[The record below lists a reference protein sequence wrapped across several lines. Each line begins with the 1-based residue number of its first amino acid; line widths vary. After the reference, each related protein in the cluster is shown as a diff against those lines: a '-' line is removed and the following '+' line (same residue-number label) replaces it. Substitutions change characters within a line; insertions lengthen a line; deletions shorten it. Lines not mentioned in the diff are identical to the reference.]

1 MQRTVVVISAG
12 LGVPSST
19 RMLADQMG
27 ADVQSRLAAMG
38 ITATLDVIDLR
49 DYATGI
55 ANNMVTGYA
64 GQDLAGVISRVEAAD
79 AMIAVTPTFSASYSG
94 LFKSFFD
101 VLDPKFLDGM
111 PVYFG
116 ATGGSPR
123 HSLVLDMAMRPLFSY
138 LRATTMPTAIYA
150 SPEDWGGSGE
160 NTLERRIGQGAAELA
175 AVIASHIPSIPEGST
190 TPDGSHAVA
199 PAAAVAG
206 SGDGRDVGTGRGTSE
221 VRTGQQY
228 REGPAV
234 GFLGKGFP
242 DHKAKRAQHETAK
255 MTSLP
260 FEELLA
266 QTQRR

>member
-19 RMLADQMG
+19 RMLADQM
-27 ADVQSRLAAMG
+27 ATDVRSRLTEAG
-38 ITATLDVIDLR
+38 VEPVVDVIDLR
-49 DYATGI
+49 DYATDI

-64 GQDLAGVISRVEAAD
+64 GPAMAQVVQRVEAAD

-111 PVYFG
+111 PVLFG

-123 HSLVLDMAMRPLFSY
+123 HSLVLDMSIRPLFSY
-138 LRATTMPTAIYA
+138 LRANTMPTAIYA

-160 NTLERRIGQGAAELA
+160 NTLERRIGQGAAELVAVLTAGANAAGGIGAGTDTAAAGAGFSA
-175 AVIASHIPSIPEGST
+175 AV
-190 TPDGSHAVA
+190 
-199 PAAAVAG
+199 
-206 SGDGRDVGTGRGTSE
+206 
-221 VRTGQQY
+221 
-228 REGPAV
+228 
-234 GFLGKGFP
+234 P
-242 DHKAKRAQHETAK
+242 DHKAKRANRQLSD

>member
-27 ADVQSRLAAMG
+27 AEVQSQLQALG
-38 ITATLDVIDLR
+38 VTAVLDVIDLR
-49 DYATGI
+49 NYATDI
-55 ANNMVTGYA
+55 ANNMVSGYA
-64 GQDLAGVISRVEAAD
+64 GPALAEVVKRVEAAD

-111 PVYFG
+111 PVLFG
-116 ATGGSPR
+116 ATGGSSR
-123 HSLVLDMAMRPLFSY
+123 HSLVLDLAIRPLFSY
-138 LRATTMPTAIYA
+138 LRANTMATAIYA
-150 SPEDWGGSGE
+150 SPEDWGGSGG
-160 NTLERRIGQGAAELA
+160 NPSGDNNLERRIEQGAGELA
-175 AVIASHIPSIPEGST
+175 AVLAVGASAGSSDGST
-190 TPDGSHAVA
+190 PDAPRAVL
-199 PAAAVAG
+199 V
-206 SGDGRDVGTGRGTSE
+206 
-221 VRTGQQY
+221 
-228 REGPAV
+228 
-234 GFLGKGFP
+234 
-242 DHKAKRAQHETAK
+242 DHKEKRAQRERTE

>member
-27 ADVQSRLAAMG
+27 ADVQSRLASMG
-38 ITATLDVIDLR
+38 IDARLDVVDLR
-49 DYATGI
+49 DFATGI

-64 GQDLAGVISRVEAAD
+64 GQDVAGAIRRVEAAD

-101 VLDPKFLDGM
+101 ILDPKFLDGM
-111 PVYFG
+111 PVFFG

-123 HSLVLDMAMRPLFSY
+123 HSLVLDMAIRPLFSY
-138 LRATTMPTAIYA
+138 LRAHTMPTAIYA

-175 AVIASHIPSIPEGST
+175 AVIASHIPGAMGSP
-190 TPDGSHAVA
+190 TPDGTSAA
-199 PAAAVAG
+199 PAPSA
-206 SGDGRDVGTGRGTSE
+206 GDGPGDADGGVRGYVRGGR
-221 VRTGQQY
+221 QF

-234 GFLGKGFP
+234 GFAGSAFP
-242 DHKAKRAQHETAK
+242 DHKARRAQHEAAK

>member
-27 ADVQSRLAAMG
+27 AEVQSQLQALG
-38 ITATLDVIDLR
+38 VTAVLDVIDLR
-49 DYATGI
+49 NYATDI
-55 ANNMVTGYA
+55 ANNMVSGYA
-64 GQDLAGVISRVEAAD
+64 GPALAEVVKRVEAAD

-111 PVYFG
+111 PVLFG
-116 ATGGSPR
+116 ATGGSSR
-123 HSLVLDMAMRPLFSY
+123 HSLVLDLAIRPLFSY
-138 LRATTMPTAIYA
+138 LRANTMPTAIYA
-150 SPEDWGGSGE
+150 SPEDWGGSGG
-160 NTLERRIGQGAAELA
+160 NTLERRIAQGAGELA
-175 AVIASHIPSIPEGST
+175 AVLAVGASAGS
-190 TPDGSHAVA
+190 PDGSTPDAH
-199 PAAAVAG
+199 
-206 SGDGRDVGTGRGTSE
+206 
-221 VRTGQQY
+221 
-228 REGPAV
+228 PAV
-234 GFLGKGFP
+234 LV
-242 DHKAKRAQHETAK
+242 DHKEKRAQRERTE